1 MQNPNQHPKKQLQS
15 RPVRTLIGY
24 NQNAPASAGDINLE
38 QLKLNVLPLLN
49 VELLNELST
58 PSGETEL
65 LVANLSPQTFQQ
77 LQANYPHFNV
87 EEDELMD
94 IFRPTQ
100 GESSFLPNA
109 TANIIPAAAEEF
121 TVKIVVK
128 DNSTQ
133 KPIAQAGVSIIGSIW
148 YENGITDENGEVSLT
163 LYGETSDTIQGL
175 MVKPARNYWSFWLP
189 SPALQT
195 GQPNPVYLRPLQD
208 QIPNFPQQE
217 VYGWGQQAM
226 GLNAAE
232 VPYRGN
238 GVKVAVIDSG
248 GYLEHLDL
256 PTEATGADF
265 TKDATD
271 TSWQLDTVG
280 HGSHVAGVI
289 VGLIE
294 SSGIRGFAPDA
305 DYYVFKIFPGGTFS
319 ALIESLNQCI
329 EAQVDVVNLSLGSSK
344 YSEQLVQKIREATD
358 AGVACIAAA
367 GNSATKIQYPAAYD
381 DVLAVAAIGQQN
393 TFPADSGHSR
403 QIGEQQSSDGEY
415 FAAKFTCF
423 AQDDQRMDVCAPG
436 VAVTSPVPNQP
447 NAYAAWDGTSM
458 ACPHVV
464 GLATLMLEARE
475 EIRTMPRGRSRVEAL
490 FQAIRDSAEDLGLPL
505 EYQGSGLPNVL
516 KALNLEAETTP
527 GDGNDSDSGTGG
539 SGKPDPV
546 DGDSDDTGNG
556 QHCKAD
562 ADIKALQQVEQL
574 LQNALEKLR
583 EQVTE

>member
-1 MQNPNQHPKKQLQS
+1 MPEQPIQQLQS

-24 NQNAPASAGDINLE
+24 NQNAPTSAGDITLE

-49 VELLNELST
+49 VELLNELSM
-58 PSGETEL
+58 PGGEPEL
-65 LVANLSPQTFQQ
+65 LVANLEPQAFQQ
-77 LQANYPHFNV
+77 LQENYQHLNV
-87 EEDELMD
+87 EEDALLD

-100 GESSFLPNA
+100 GEVSFFPNA
-109 TANIIPAAAEEF
+109 DANIIPASAEEF

-133 KPIAQAGVSIIGSIW
+133 APIAQAGVYIIGSIW

-163 LYGETSDTIQGL
+163 LYGETSDTIRGL

-189 SPALQT
+189 NPALQT
-195 GQPNPVYLRPLQD
+195 DQPNPVYLKPLQD
-208 QIPNFPQQE
+208 QIPDFPQQE
-217 VYGWGQQAM
+217 TYGWGQQAM
-226 GLNAAE
+226 GLNAAQ
-232 VPYRGN
+232 VPYRGQ
-238 GVKVAVIDSG
+238 GIKVAIIDSG
-248 GYLEHLDL
+248 GYLDHLDL
-256 PTEATGADF
+256 PDEATGADF
-265 TKDATD
+265 TKDATE
-271 TSWQLDTVG
+271 TSWQNDTVG

-294 SSGIRGFAPDA
+294 ASGIRGFAPEA

-344 YSEQLVQKIREATD
+344 YSEQLAQKIRKATD
-358 AGVACIAAA
+358 QGVACIAAA

-393 TFPADSGHSR
+393 TFPTDSGHSR

-447 NAYAAWDGTSM
+447 DAYAAWDGTSM

-464 GLATLMLEARE
+464 GLATLILEARE
-475 EIRTMPRGRSRVEAL
+475 GIRTMPRGRARVEAL
-490 FQAIRDSAEDLGLPL
+490 FQAIRDSADDLGLPL

-516 KALNLEAETTP
+516 KALNLEAATP
-527 GDGNDSDSGTGG
+527 PGNGN
-539 SGKPDPV
+539 
-546 DGDSDDTGNG
+546 SDDTSNEE
-556 QHCKAD
+556 HCEAD
-562 ADIKALQQVEQL
+562 ANIEALQQIEQL
-574 LQNALEKLR
+574 LQDALEKLQ
-583 EQVTE
+583 EQVAE